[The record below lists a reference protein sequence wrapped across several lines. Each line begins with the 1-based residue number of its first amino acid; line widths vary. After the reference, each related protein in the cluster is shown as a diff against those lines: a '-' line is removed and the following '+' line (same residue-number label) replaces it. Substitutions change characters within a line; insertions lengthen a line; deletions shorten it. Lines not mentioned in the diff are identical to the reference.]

1 MTVEEKNTLNS
12 RGKEKKKRKQEE
24 KKQEN
29 LVEKC
34 FKQGFCK

>member
-1 MTVEEKNTLNS
+1 MTVEEKTTLNS

>member
-34 FKQGFCK
+34 FKQGFCE